1 MQVEAHSL
9 SGATLLN
16 GKMGR
21 VVGLQGEERLG
32 VDFAF
37 PLGVKALR
45 PGNLRW
51 RRERLALVGGEGG
64 AGQG

>member
-1 MQVEAHSL
+1 MQVDAHSL
-9 SGATLLN
+9 SGATHLN

-32 VDFAF
+32 VDFGP

-45 PGNLRW
+45 PRNLRW
-51 RRERLALVGGEGG
+51 PRERLAAVGGEGG